1 MDGERIEGIEME
13 GEEKMEGVRRNGGGK
28 EDEG

>member
-1 MDGERIEGIEME
+1 VDGERIEGIEME